1 MMVQAIIQNIS
12 RSYRMEFLMHPYV
25 AIVCM
30 GYIFSFLVIFSKIDK
45 KVLFLILLISII
57 LVDGLRWEM
66 GVDWESYKA
75 MFDKHVMTG
84 VEFGFRLY
92 VQLMSSVTNNYSIF
106 TFLTA
111 IIVYVGNLGLLFYST
126 RSLVAVTFVLST
138 LPWYSG
144 SMRQFIAS
152 GFVVGALYA
161 LTLGKKW
168 RFLLLILMGSS
179 FHITAFLMI
188 PFLFFYGLHPLY
200 VIFLLLV
207 SFPITIFL
215 FRFLDDLGP
224 LLEIVFGSEKN
235 FSARLNQNGGATEA
249 TNPVLG
255 FLRKIYSFSV
265 PIFFA
270 VTSSRIL
277 GNKKILFYGGV
288 STFSFLMYIIG
299 VNYMQLLASRMSYYF
314 SVLAFSFFI
323 GFLDRE
329 LKGRTN
335 RVVLL
340 LFVIS
345 LSAITYTR
353 MSEFS
358 LFYPYSSVF
367 YNTNLSRELY

>member
-1 MMVQAIIQNIS
+1 
-12 RSYRMEFLMHPYV
+12 MHPYV

-66 GVDWESYKA
+66 GVDWESYRLWFYGKP
-75 MFDKHVMTG
+75 MTG
-84 VEFGFRLY
+84 VEFGFRFY
-92 VQLMSSVTNNYSIF
+92 VQLISSLTNNYSIF
-106 TFLTA
+106 IFLTA

-179 FHITAFLMI
+179 FHITAFFMI
-188 PFLFFYGLHPLY
+188 AFLYFYGLHPLY
-200 VIFLLLV
+200 MIFLLLV
-207 SFPITIFL
+207 SFPIIIFL
-215 FRFLDDLGP
+215 FRFLGDLGP
-224 LLEIVFGSEKN
+224 LLEIVFASEKD
-235 FSARLNQNGGATEA
+235 FSNRLNVNEGASEA

-255 FLRKIYSFSV
+255 FLRKVYSFSV

-288 STFSFLMYIIG
+288 SAFSFLMYVVG

-345 LSAITYTR
+345 VSAITYSR
-353 MSEFS
+353 MTEFS

-367 YNTNLSRELY
+367 YNTNLGRELY